1 MIFYTAIILIMRV
14 DGFFIPC
21 KTGEDCKE
29 LEEFGLHV
37 CIDNYCITHD
47 YFLEDN
53 MMPPAVSVP
62 TTITTTTMI
71 TTTTLTTTITTTTM
85 ITTTTPTTTAAATTT
100 ITTTTTTATTT
111 AATRA
116 TSSPKAETL
125 EPKHGVDTLLFV
137 FIASF
142 IVVMLLIILMGYI
155 YRKRQLNYLNQQ
167 EVSSMKHD
175 TFPDNR
181 QEPIQT
187 FDDTFADRKEPIQT
201 FDLEHCNIENFDLM
215 SSWEQNAHI
224 WIDQQILTIK
234 NENYKE

>member
-1 MIFYTAIILIMRV
+1 MTTTTV
-14 DGFFIPC
+14 TTP
-21 KTGEDCKE
+21 T
-29 LEEFGLHV
+29 
-37 CIDNYCITHD
+37 TT
-47 YFLEDN
+47 
-53 MMPPAVSVP
+53 AVSVP
-62 TTITTTTMI
+62 TTVTTTTV
-71 TTTTLTTTITTTTM
+71 
-85 ITTTTPTTTAAATTT
+85 TPT
-100 ITTTTTTATTT
+100 TTTTTTA
-111 AATRA
+111 A
-116 TSSPKAETL
+116 L

>member
-1 MIFYTAIILIMRV
+1 MVT
-14 DGFFIPC
+14 P
-21 KTGEDCKE
+21 
-29 LEEFGLHV
+29 
-37 CIDNYCITHD
+37 
-47 YFLEDN
+47 
-53 MMPPAVSVP
+53 
-62 TTITTTTMI
+62 TTTM
-71 TTTTLTTTITTTTM
+71 M
-85 ITTTTPTTTAAATTT
+85 ITTTTPTTTAVSVPTTV
-100 ITTTTTTATTT
+100 TTTTVTTTVTTTTVTTTTT

-116 TSSPKAETL
+116 TSSSKAETL

-155 YRKRQLNYLNQQ
+155 YRLRQLNYLNQQ
-167 EVSSMKHD
+167 EVSSMEHD

-201 FDLEHCNIENFDLM
+201 FDLDHFNIENFDLM
-215 SSWEQNAHI
+215 SSWEQNAHL